1 VTAPHI
7 VGIGSLYA
15 IERDG
20 TITPAGLAADVAL
33 AAVARGARGIAASR
47 VGFDRFGTEVVDAL
61 RTATVDVTAIQ
72 TDSDLAT
79 PRRVT
84 RGSTHRLDPYGAFDS
99 MQWDSDLEALGR
111 RAEVI
116 VTDALSRRHG
126 QSRST
131 IDRLLIAATTSLR
144 VIDLVAR
151 PPLAADADRLDRE
164 FVGNALEL
172 CDIFLV
178 DAVALRALVPAI
190 ADAIE
195 AAKRSAALMQRA
207 TVVLLPT
214 SASAGAVA
222 TTRSCEVI
230 PPSADAARPPGDRS
244 STSGSLATTIAMAAL
259 EGRSIAEAL
268 AHA

>member
-20 TITPAGLAADVAL
+20 TSTPAGLAADVAL
-33 AAVARGARGIAASR
+33 AAVTRGAHGIAASR
-47 VGFDRFGTEVVDAL
+47 VGFDRFGKDVVDAL

-84 RGSTHRLDPYGAFDS
+84 RGSTHRLDPYGAFDCI
-99 MQWDSDLEALGR
+99 QWDSDLEALSR

-151 PPLAADADRLDRE
+151 PPQAADADRLDRE

-178 DAVALRALVPAI
+178 DAVALRALVPAV

-195 AAKRSAALMQRA
+195 AAKRCAALVQRG

-222 TTRSCEVI
+222 TVRSCEVI
-230 PPSADAARPPGDRS
+230 PPSADGDGSPGDRS
-244 STSGSLATTIAMAAL
+244 GASGSVATAVAIAAL
-259 EGRSIAEAL
+259 EGRSMADAL
-268 AHA
+268 TQC